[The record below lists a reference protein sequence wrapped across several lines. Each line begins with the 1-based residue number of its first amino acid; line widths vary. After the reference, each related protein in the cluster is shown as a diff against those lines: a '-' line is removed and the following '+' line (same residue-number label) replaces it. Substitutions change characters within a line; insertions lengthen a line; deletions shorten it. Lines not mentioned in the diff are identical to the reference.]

1 MSNFDDIFEGN
12 APRKGQTNQP
22 FDKEA
27 WAEKK
32 QAERQAVYDLAD
44 TTAEAVSADGSK
56 FQAYL
61 DVQTRF
67 SRYSTTNVLLI
78 LAQKPDATQ
87 LKDFDGWK
95 DAGASI
101 KRQQKGISILE
112 PGEEYE
118 REDGSIGTSYNV
130 KRVFDISQTTARAKA
145 QPSVSMDDRLL
156 LKALISRPPVP
167 IQKLIDLL
175 IKNKAKNEGK
185 ALNTKDAQYKR
196 VCKRLEEVNRLVDK
210 LYEDNISGKI
220 NETNF
225 VRLLSKYQQ
234 EQESILAEKGKL
246 ESETA
251 AVREI
256 RSDAEQFADLLER
269 YGDITELTPEILN
282 MLVDKIM
289 VYEPRAV
296 DGVMRQQID
305 VYYRYIGVVKLVDYG
320 STTYYKSGEVL
331 TAAKKRENAKMEK
344 RIAAVKEEMQSDEAV
359 SA

>member
-12 APRKGQTNQP
+12 ASRKGQTNQP

-67 SRYSTTNVLLI
+67 SRYSATNVLLI

-130 KRVFDISQTTARAKA
+130 KRVFDISQTTASSSRTPYRSFPPKGEKLARSVAPPLPTKSDDFAGTPEA

-167 IQKLIDLL
+167 MQTVDDLP
-175 IKNKAKNEGK
+175 NHMG
-185 ALNTKDAQYKR
+185 ALYDHDQQVIFVRRGMDAADIFRSVSKELAHAEIAGVTKDYTREGAAFAAYSVSYMLCKEYGIDASGYDFSRLPDSFRESDAQGVR
-196 VCKRLEEVNRLVDK
+196 AALSEIRDTAG
-210 LYEDNISGKI
+210 NISSRMNRALEQNRQPK
-220 NETNF
+220 
-225 VRLLSKYQQ
+225 SK
-234 EQESILAEKGKL
+234 EQE
-246 ESETA
+246 
-251 AVREI
+251 R
-256 RSDAEQFADLLER
+256 
-269 YGDITELTPEILN
+269 
-282 MLVDKIM
+282 
-289 VYEPRAV
+289 
-296 DGVMRQQID
+296 
-305 VYYRYIGVVKLVDYG
+305 
-320 STTYYKSGEVL
+320 
-331 TAAKKRENAKMEK
+331 
-344 RIAAVKEEMQSDEAV
+344 
-359 SA
+359 

>member
-44 TTAEAVSADGSK
+44 STAEAVSAHGSK

-67 SRYSTTNVLLI
+67 SRYSATNLILI

-156 LKALISRPPVP
+156 LKALISRPTVP
-167 IQKLIDLL
+167 IQMVDDLP
-175 IKNKAKNEGK
+175 NHMG
-185 ALNTKDAQYKR
+185 ALYDHDQQ
-196 VCKRLEEVNRLVDK
+196 VV
-210 LYEDNISGKI
+210 
-220 NETNF
+220 F
-225 VRLLSKYQQ
+225 VRRGMDAADIFRSVSK
-234 EQESILAEKGKL
+234 ELAH
-246 ESETA
+246 
-251 AVREI
+251 
-256 RSDAEQFADLLER
+256 AE
-269 YGDITELTPEILN
+269 
-282 MLVDKIM
+282 
-289 VYEPRAV
+289 
-296 DGVMRQQID
+296 
-305 VYYRYIGVVKLVDYG
+305 
-320 STTYYKSGEVL
+320 
-331 TAAKKRENAKMEK
+331 
-344 RIAAVKEEMQSDEAV
+344 IAAVTKDYTREGAAFAAYSVSYMLCREYGIDASGYDFSRLPDSFRESDAQSIRAVLSEIRDTAGNISSRMNRALEQNRQPKSKEQER
-359 SA
+359 